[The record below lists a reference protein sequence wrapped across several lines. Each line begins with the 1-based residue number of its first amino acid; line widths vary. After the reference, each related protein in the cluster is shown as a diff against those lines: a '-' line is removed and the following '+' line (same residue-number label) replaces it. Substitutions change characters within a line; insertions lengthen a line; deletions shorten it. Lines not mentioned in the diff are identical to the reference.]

1 MTHAEIAATLKRSD
15 ELIAA
20 VRAARAALAAAYG
33 IEAQQ

>member
-1 MTHAEIAATLKRSD
+1 MTHAEIAAILKRNA

-33 IEAQQ
+33 IEVQQ